1 MLKSNELWGRPGKVS
16 GPLWLGP
23 IPAQVIT
30 LLPPAPPAA
39 TSIRELSL
47 HLSSLNQ
54 AGVAAGA
61 GPQPSHQHQQGPEA
75 GALPAGAP
83 RAALMFPV
91 IPLLQNTVHIIFL
104 PRHSGSAEEGI
115 GCRRIH
121 TAICTHLLFTVVT
134 ICQ

>member
-1 MLKSNELWGRPGKVS
+1 MS

-54 AGVAAGA
+54 AGMAAGA
-61 GPQPSHQHQQGPEA
+61 GPQPSHQHQQGPQ
-75 GALPAGAP
+75 GARRRGPCQRERPELP
-83 RAALMFPV
+83 
-91 IPLLQNTVHIIFL
+91 
-104 PRHSGSAEEGI
+104 
-115 GCRRIH
+115 
-121 TAICTHLLFTVVT
+121 
-134 ICQ
+134 